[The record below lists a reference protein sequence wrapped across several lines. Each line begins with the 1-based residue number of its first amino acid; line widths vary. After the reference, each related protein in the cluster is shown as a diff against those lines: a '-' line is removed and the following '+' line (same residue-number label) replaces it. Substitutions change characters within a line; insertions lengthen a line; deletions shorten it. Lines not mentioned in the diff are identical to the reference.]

1 MKYLYAIFFFV
12 FVIPA
17 WSNGIN
23 DDKKR
28 AEEIKQQVWNSSD
41 KDFLVTQIP
50 DKWKGESAVIIAK
63 STTLFYRKAVL
74 ANDLSY
80 DRVYHYRIKLL
91 DKKALEEYAQFSMTG
106 TGKYDN
112 VKLESFAGYKIIK
125 PNGKEIEIP
134 MSDAVKEKQ
143 ELNNRGLEV
152 YKLAIPNLEIGDILD
167 YYKSEEETIFIGQ
180 TKYYSF
186 DPVILQ
192 LNHEYPIMKQKIS
205 FDVMRRCFINIKSLN
220 KAPSFK
226 LSETADK
233 EKNHYSLEDTDRESV
248 KELRWFFPY
257 REVPTI
263 KFKVTYASPMAA
275 RVIPGFID
283 EPGVL
288 KSSVSKEEVQALM
301 TYYFSGLTLEA
312 AELKSFMGKNYKN
325 VKDKDQ
331 LAKAAYYAWRNIRMI
346 QYAEGRLL
354 EKKEM
359 GDQAMFNT
367 IKTLSTYY
375 KSKKINHE
383 ILIGI
388 PRQISGLNDLIF
400 ENELT
405 FALKVNV
412 AKPFYIGRLNE
423 NSMINEI
430 DPDMQGETVYSSNGL
445 LAPSKFELTKVS
457 MPVLS
462 QDQNSITTTTKI
474 SFTDL
479 PEGIAKVNF
488 NKSLVGYPRIEYQ
501 NTFMD
506 YYDYKADENTRVTK
520 NKKEPKDY
528 SKSITKQRADYL
540 SAKEEKINKD
550 LKEAI
555 KSDFD
560 LPIEE
565 AGNFKII
572 QMGRFDDQPAFIYN
586 CEATL
591 KGMVKKAGPNYLV
604 DVGKFIEGQIN
615 LEGDEKERKYNVYMP
630 YARTFSYHIELE
642 IPAGFSAQGFEKLNS
657 TVENSLG
664 GFKSTAKMEGT
675 KLVIDASKYYKG
687 NFAKKEEWSKI
698 VDFLTAA
705 HDFSTKQILLQKN

>member
-1 MKYLYAIFFFV
+1 MKYFCTILFFALSGY
-12 FVIPA
+12 A

-28 AEEIKQQVWNSSD
+28 AEEIKQQMWSSSD

-63 STTLFYRKAVL
+63 STTLYYRKAIL

-80 DRVYHYRIKLL
+80 DRLYHYRIKLL

-106 TGKYDN
+106 TGQYQN

-134 MSDAVKEKQ
+134 MSEAVKEKQ
-143 ELNNRGLEV
+143 ELNNRGLEI

-167 YYKSEEETIFIGQ
+167 YYKVEEETISIYE
-180 TKYYSF
+180 KYYGF
-186 DPVILQ
+186 DPVIFQ
-192 LNHEYPIMKQKIS
+192 LHSEHPIMKQKIS
-205 FDVMRRCFINIKSLN
+205 FDVMRRCFINLKTLN

-226 LSETADK
+226 LTENADK

-248 KELRWFFPY
+248 KGLRWFFPY

-275 RVIPGFID
+275 RQIPGFIS

-288 KSSVSKEEVQALM
+288 KSSVSKEEVQDLLSF
-301 TYYFSGLTLEA
+301 YFMGA
-312 AELKSFMGKNYKN
+312 APYLPELKSFMGKYYKN

-331 LAKAAYYAWRNIRMI
+331 LARAAYYAWRNIHLV
-346 QYAEGRLL
+346 QSAEWMLL
-354 EKKEM
+354 EKKET
-359 GDQAMFNT
+359 GDRAMYNT
-367 IKTLSTYY
+367 IKILSAYY

-405 FALKVNV
+405 FALKVN
-412 AKPFYIGRLNE
+412 ATKPFYIGRLNE

-430 DPDMQGETVYSSNGL
+430 DTDLQGETVYSSNGL
-445 LAPSKFELTKVS
+445 LAPAKFELKKVEV
-457 MPVLS
+457 PVMS
-462 QDQNSITTTTKI
+462 SDQNSIATTTKI
-474 SFTDL
+474 NFTDL

-488 NKSLVGYPRIEYQ
+488 TKNLVGYPRIEYQ

-506 YYDYKADENTRVTK
+506 YYDYKDDEKNRMTK
-520 NKKEPKDY
+520 TKKDTKDN
-528 SKSITKQRADYL
+528 SKLIKQRNDYL
-540 SAKEEKINKD
+540 STKEEKINKD

-555 KSDFD
+555 KSDFE
-560 LPIEE
+560 LSVEE
-565 AGNFKII
+565 AGKFKII
-572 QMGRFDDQPAFIYN
+572 QTGRFDDQPAFIYN

-591 KGMVKKAGPNYLV
+591 KGMFKKAGPNYLV

-615 LEGDEKERKYNVYMP
+615 LESDEKERKYNIYMP

-642 IPAGFSAQGFEKLNS
+642 IPDGYSAQGFEKLNN

-664 GFKSTAKMEGT
+664 GFKSSAKLEGN
-675 KLVIDASKYYKG
+675 KLMIDASKYYKG

-705 HDFSTKQILLQKN
+705 HDFSTKQILLEKK